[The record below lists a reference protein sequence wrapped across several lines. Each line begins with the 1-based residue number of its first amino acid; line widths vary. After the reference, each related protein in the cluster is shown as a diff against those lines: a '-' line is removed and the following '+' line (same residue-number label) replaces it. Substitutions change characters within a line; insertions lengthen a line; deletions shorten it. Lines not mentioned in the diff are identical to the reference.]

1 MEVQLGA
8 NLELKDKLQNIFP
21 DKVSNH
27 DKLEALVASLVSMG
41 FAEEVNE
48 IEGFY
53 QVTSAF
59 HYIENIIDCINIS
72 EEVSDEIPE

>member
-1 MEVQLGA
+1 M
-8 NLELKDKLQNIFP
+8 KDKLQNIFP

-27 DKLEALVASLVSMG
+27 DKLEALVSSLVSMG

-48 IEGFY
+48 IDGLY